1 MYILNILYIIICII
15 LLIIVLYPLNIY
27 ELISYSKVF
36 DIMDILNGKF
46 NDNIRKKIIIIIQN
60 NLIKQQIGFYNFDF
74 ENNKFKVVLNNID
87 YILNINEINK
97 IVPIIKLSSNI

>member
-1 MYILNILYIIICII
+1 
-15 LLIIVLYPLNIY
+15 
-27 ELISYSKVF
+27 
-36 DIMDILNGKF
+36 MDILNGKF